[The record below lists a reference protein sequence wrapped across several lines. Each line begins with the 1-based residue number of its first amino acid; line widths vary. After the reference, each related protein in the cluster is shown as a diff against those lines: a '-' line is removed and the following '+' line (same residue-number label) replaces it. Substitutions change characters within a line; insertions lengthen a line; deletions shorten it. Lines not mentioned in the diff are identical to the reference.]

1 MTQLHP
7 ETRVEAG
14 HAEAGHAASDR
25 LAVESQTRDRLAG
38 EPAADLAAD
47 LAAVEDRLA
56 RFFSER
62 VSAASAYDP
71 SYRRLWEAARDA
83 ADGGKRI
90 RPRFVLTAY
99 RGLGGTE
106 PAVACT
112 AAVAYELL
120 HTAFLLHDDVIDG
133 DTVRRGRPNVAGGF
147 AADAAARGADA
158 DRARRWGEAG
168 AILAGD
174 LLLHAASS
182 VLGRVDTDEWTRE
195 RLLDILDHGVFVT
208 AAGELADVALAEHIG
223 AEPPALD
230 DVLAMTEHKTAAY
243 SVAGPLMTG
252 ALLAGGGEDVLAPLA
267 EYGRLV
273 GIAFQL
279 GDDLLGV
286 FGSEDVTGK
295 SIVSDLRQG
304 KETSLIAYA
313 RGTARWADVAA
324 SLGRVDLEPDQAARL
339 ASVLDECGARR
350 FVERLLRQ
358 HVELAIAALG
368 TPSIPPALAEPLA
381 DVARSCIGRIA

>member
-7 ETRVEAG
+7 ETRTPVERGLAR
-14 HAEAGHAASDR
+14 EARTPAAASTIDAA
-25 LAVESQTRDRLAG
+25 LAEVESRLSG
-38 EPAADLAAD
+38 FFAA
-47 LAAVEDRLA
+47 RI
-56 RFFSER
+56 S
-62 VSAASAYDP
+62 SAAAYAP
-71 SYRRLWEAARDA
+71 AYRTLWESARDA

-90 RPRFVLTAY
+90 RPRFVLTAF
-99 RGLGGTE
+99 RGLGGTDDD
-106 PAVACT
+106 AACT

-133 DTVRRGRPNVAGGF
+133 DTMRRGRPNVVGAF
-147 AADAAARGADA
+147 ASDATSRGVESV
-158 DRARRWGEAG
+158 RARRWGEAG

-174 LLLHAASS
+174 LLLHAAAS
-182 VLGRVDTDEWTRE
+182 VLARVDADEWTRE
-195 RLLDILDHGVFVT
+195 RLLEILDHGVFVT
-208 AAGELADVALAEHIG
+208 AAGELADVALAERMG
-223 AEPPALD
+223 PESPSLD

-252 ALLAGGGEDVLAPLA
+252 ALLAGGGEDLLAPLA

-304 KETSLIAYA
+304 KETSLIAFA
-313 RGTARWADVAA
+313 RGTARWEDVTP
-324 SLGRVDLEPDQAARL
+324 SLGRSDLAPHEAARL
-339 ASVLDECGARR
+339 ASVLEECGARA
-350 FVERLLRQ
+350 FVERLLAD
-358 HVELAIAALG
+358 HVDRAIALLQS
-368 TPSIPPALAEPLA
+368 PSIPASLSQPLT

>member
-7 ETRVEAG
+7 ETRTPVERGPETAPRLQT
-14 HAEAGHAASDR
+14 ALASD
-25 LAVESQTRDRLAG
+25 LDAVE
-38 EPAADLAAD
+38 E
-47 LAAVEDRLA
+47 RLA
-56 RFFSER
+56 RFFAER
-62 VSAASAYDP
+62 ITAASAYDR
-71 SYRRLWEAARDA
+71 SYRRLWESARDA
-83 ADGGKRI
+83 AQGGKRI
-90 RPRFVLTAY
+90 RPRFVLTAF
-99 RGLGGTE
+99 RGLGGTDVE
-106 PAVACT
+106 AART

-133 DTVRRGRPNVAGGF
+133 DTVRRGRPNVTGAF
-147 AADAAARGADA
+147 SAEAVARGADRG
-158 DRARRWGEAG
+158 RARRWGEAG

-182 VLGRVDTDEWTRE
+182 VLARVQADEWTRE
-195 RLLDILDHGVFVT
+195 RLFEILDHGVFVT
-208 AAGELADVALAEHIG
+208 AAGELADVALAERLG
-223 AEPPALD
+223 PDAPALE

-243 SVAGPLMTG
+243 SVSGPLMTG
-252 ALLAGGGEDVLAPLA
+252 ALLAGAGEDALPPLA

-313 RGTARWADVAA
+313 RGTARWEDVAP
-324 SLGRVDLEPDQAARL
+324 SLGRDDLAPHEAGRL
-339 ASVLDECGARR
+339 AALLEECGARR
-350 FVERLLRQ
+350 FVERLLAE
-358 HVELAIAALG
+358 HVDRAVALLD
-368 TPSIPPALAEPLA
+368 TPAVPSALSEPLT

>member
-7 ETRVEAG
+7 ATRIPVGRDRASGPRPGATAIDIDALAG
-14 HAEAGHAASDR
+14 DLRAVDDRLSRFFAERIHAAAAFD
-25 LAVESQTRDRLAG
+25 
-38 EPAADLAAD
+38 PA
-47 LAAVEDRLA
+47 
-56 RFFSER
+56 
-62 VSAASAYDP
+62 YH
-71 SYRRLWEAARDA
+71 RLWTTAREA

-90 RPRFVLTAY
+90 RPRLLLTTH
-99 RGLGGTE
+99 RGLGGRE
-106 PAVACT
+106 DDAAIT

-133 DTVRRGRPNVAGGF
+133 DTVRRGRPNVAGSF
-147 AADAAARGADA
+147 AADATARGADA
-158 DRARRWGEAG
+158 ARGRRWGEAG

-182 VLGRVDTDEWTRE
+182 VLARTEVDEWTRD

-208 AAGELADVALAEHIG
+208 AAGELADVALAERLG
-223 AEPPALD
+223 PEPPALE

-243 SVAGPLMTG
+243 SVSGPLMTG
-252 ALLAGGGEDVLAPLA
+252 AVLAGGGEDVLTPLA
-267 EYGRLV
+267 EFGRLV

-286 FGSEDVTGK
+286 FGAEDVTGK

-313 RGTARWADVAA
+313 RGTARWQEVAP
-324 SLGRVDLEPDQAARL
+324 SLGQGNLGPAEAGRL
-339 ASVLDECGARR
+339 AEVLEECGARR
-350 FVERLLRQ
+350 FVERLLEQ
-358 HVELAIAALG
+358 HVERAVAVLD
-368 TPSIPPALAEPLA
+368 TPSLPSGLADPLT

>member
-1 MTQLHP
+1 MTQLHS
-7 ETRVEAG
+7 ETRSPLEHG
-14 HAEAGHAASDR
+14 SGRTTRHA
-25 LAVESQTRDRLAG
+25 
-38 EPAADLAAD
+38 PDLERD
-47 LAAVEDRLA
+47 LAAVDVRLSRYFA
-56 RFFSER
+56 ER
-62 VSAASAYDP
+62 IFAASSYDP
-71 SYRRLWEAARDA
+71 SYRRLWESARDA
-83 ADGGKRI
+83 AEGGKRI

-99 RGLGGTE
+99 RGLGGTDQT
-106 PAVACT
+106 AACM

-133 DTVRRGRPNVAGGF
+133 DTVRRGRPNVTGAF
-147 AADAAARGADA
+147 WAEAVARGADSG
-158 DRARRWGEAG
+158 RGRRWGEAG

-182 VLGRVDTDEWTRE
+182 TLARVQVDEWTRE
-195 RLLDILDHGVFVT
+195 RLLEILDHSVFVT
-208 AAGELADVALAEHIG
+208 AAGELADVALAERLG
-223 AEPPALD
+223 PDAPALE

-243 SVAGPLMTG
+243 SVSGPLMTG
-252 ALLAGGGEDVLAPLA
+252 ALLAGAGEDVLVQLA

-295 SIVSDLRQG
+295 SILSDLRHG

-313 RGTARWADVAA
+313 RGTAHWREVAP
-324 SLGRVDLEPDQAARL
+324 SLGRHDLDQHQAGRL
-339 ASVLDECGARR
+339 AAVLEECGARR
-350 FVERLLRQ
+350 FVERLLAQ
-358 HVELAIAALG
+358 QVERAIALLD
-368 TPSIPPALAEPLA
+368 TPSIPPSLSQPLT

>member
-1 MTQLHP
+1 MTQLHS
-7 ETRVEAG
+7 ETRTPV
-14 HAEAGHAASDR
+14 
-25 LAVESQTRDRLAG
+25 AVRPGIDIA
-38 EPAADLAAD
+38 
-47 LAAVEDRLA
+47 LAAVEARLSQ
-56 RFFSER
+56 FFAER
-62 VSAASAYDP
+62 ISAASAYAP
-71 SYRRLWEAARDA
+71 SYRRLWESARDA
-83 ADGGKRI
+83 AEGGKRI

-99 RGLGGTE
+99 RGLGG
-106 PAVACT
+106 ADDDSACT

-133 DTVRRGRPNVAGGF
+133 DTVRRGRPNVTGSF
-147 AADAAARGADA
+147 SSDAVARGADSA
-158 DRARRWGEAG
+158 RGRRWGEAG

-182 VLGRVDTDEWTRE
+182 VLARVDADEWTRE
-195 RLLDILDHGVFVT
+195 RLLEILDHAVFVT
-208 AAGELADVALAEHIG
+208 AAGELADVALAERLG
-223 AEPPALD
+223 PDAPTLD

-243 SVAGPLMTG
+243 SVSGPLMTG
-252 ALLAGGGEDVLAPLA
+252 ALLAGGGEELLAPLA

-313 RGTARWADVAA
+313 RGTSRWEEVAP
-324 SLGRVDLEPDQAARL
+324 SLGSADLAPREAAAL
-339 ASVLDECGARR
+339 AAVLEACGARS
-350 FVERLLRQ
+350 FVEDLLTQ
-358 HVELAIAALG
+358 HVEGAVALLDDPAIPAAL
-368 TPSIPPALAEPLA
+368 SQPLT

>member
-7 ETRVEAG
+7 ETRTPVEHG
-14 HAEAGHAASDR
+14 SGGRPLTPLD
-25 LAVESQTRDRLAG
+25 
-38 EPAADLAAD
+38 AD
-47 LAAVEDRLA
+47 LAAVDAHLS
-56 RFFSER
+56 RFFAER
-62 VSAASAYDP
+62 ISAASAYAP
-71 SYRRLWEAARDA
+71 SYRRLWESARDA
-83 ADGGKRI
+83 AEGGKRI

-99 RGLGGTE
+99 RGLGGGDDE
-106 PAVACT
+106 AART

-133 DTVRRGRPNVAGGF
+133 DTIRRGRPNVAGAF
-147 AADAAARGADA
+147 ASDAAARGVDPA
-158 DRARRWGEAG
+158 RGRRWGESA

-182 VLGRVDTDEWTRE
+182 VLARATDDEWTRE
-195 RLLDILDHGVFVT
+195 RLLEILDHGVFVT
-208 AAGELADVALAEHIG
+208 AAGELADVALAERLG
-223 AEPPALD
+223 PEQPALE

-243 SVAGPLMTG
+243 SVSGPLMTG
-252 ALLAGGGEDVLAPLA
+252 ALLAGGGEDVLTPLA

-313 RGTARWADVAA
+313 RGTARWEEVAP
-324 SLGRVDLEPDQAARL
+324 SLGRADLAPLEAGRL
-339 ASVLDECGARR
+339 ADVLEECGARR
-350 FVERLLRQ
+350 FVERLLEQ
-358 HVELAIAALG
+358 HVERAIALLD
-368 TPSIPPALAEPLA
+368 TPSIPPGLSEPLTG
-381 DVARSCIGRIA
+381 VARSCIGRIA

>member
-1 MTQLHP
+1 MTQLHD
-7 ETRVEAG
+7 TR
-14 HAEAGHAASDR
+14 S
-25 LAVESQTRDRLAG
+25 AVE
-38 EPAADLAAD
+38 PD
-47 LAAVEDRLA
+47 LAAVDARLA
-56 RFFSER
+56 RHFAER
-62 VSAASAYDP
+62 ISAASAYDP
-71 SYRRLWEAARDA
+71 SYRRLWESARDA

-99 RGLGGTE
+99 RGLAGARAGAGAADQE
-106 PAVACT
+106 AART

-133 DTVRRGRPNVAGGF
+133 DTVRRGRPNVAGAF
-147 AADAAARGADA
+147 RAEAVARGADSG
-158 DRARRWGEAG
+158 RGRRWGAAG

-182 VLGRVDTDEWTRE
+182 TLGRVQVDEWTRE

-208 AAGELADVALAEHIG
+208 AAGELADVALAERLG
-223 AEPPALD
+223 PDAPALQ

-243 SVAGPLMTG
+243 SVSGPLMTG

-313 RGTARWADVAA
+313 RGTARWSDVAP
-324 SLGRVDLEPDQAARL
+324 SLGRGDLDRREAGRL
-339 ASVLDECGARR
+339 AALLEECGARR
-350 FVERLLRQ
+350 FVERLLAEY
-358 HVELAIAALG
+358 VERAIAVLD
-368 TPSIPPALAEPLA
+368 TPSIPAALSEPLT

>member
-1 MTQLHP
+1 MTQLHS
-7 ETRVEAG
+7 ETRNPVEHG
-14 HAEAGHAASDR
+14 SGSAARRTND
-25 LAVESQTRDRLAG
+25 L
-38 EPAADLAAD
+38 EPD
-47 LAAVEDRLA
+47 LAAVDARLNGYFADRI
-56 RFFSER
+56 
-62 VSAASAYDP
+62 SAASAFGP
-71 SYRRLWEAARDA
+71 SYRRLWESARDA
-83 ADGGKRI
+83 AEGGKRI

-99 RGLGGTE
+99 RGLGGTDHD
-106 PAVACT
+106 AAFT

-133 DTVRRGRPNVAGGF
+133 DTVRRGRPNVAGAF
-147 AADAAARGADA
+147 SADALSRGADSG
-158 DRARRWGEAG
+158 RGRRWGEAG

-182 VLGRVDTDEWTRE
+182 TLARVPVDEWTRE
-195 RLLDILDHGVFVT
+195 RLLEILDHGVFVT
-208 AAGELADVALAEHIG
+208 AAGELADVALAERLG
-223 AEPPALD
+223 PDTPALE

-243 SVAGPLMTG
+243 SVSGPLMTG
-252 ALLAGGGEDVLAPLA
+252 ALLAGGGEDVLTTLA

-313 RGTARWADVAA
+313 RGTALWEDVVP
-324 SLGRVDLEPDQAARL
+324 SLGCGDLSLHEAARL
-339 ASVLDECGARR
+339 AEVLEECGARR
-350 FVERLLRQ
+350 FVERLLAQ
-358 HVELAIAALG
+358 HVERAIALLDS
-368 TPSIPPALAEPLA
+368 PSIPSALSEPLS

>member
-7 ETRVEAG
+7 ETRTPVEPPTFGATG
-14 HAEAGHAASDR
+14 PATGIDAAA
-25 LAVESQTRDRLAG
+25 LAD
-38 EPAADLAAD
+38 D
-47 LAAVEDRLA
+47 LAAVDARLDRYFA
-56 RFFSER
+56 DRIH
-62 VSAASAYDP
+62 AAAAFDP
-71 SYRRLWEAARDA
+71 SYRRLWEGARDA
-83 ADGGKRI
+83 AAGGKRI
-90 RPRFVLTAY
+90 RPRFVLLAH
-99 RGLGGTE
+99 RGLGGGDDD
-106 PAVACT
+106 AAIT

-133 DTVRRGRPNVAGGF
+133 DTVRRGRPNVAGAF
-147 AADAAARGADA
+147 AADALSRGADGG
-158 DRARRWGEAG
+158 RGRRWGEAG

-182 VLGRVDTDEWTRE
+182 VLARVDADEWTRE

-208 AAGELADVALAEHIG
+208 AAGELADVALAERLGPEI
-223 AEPPALD
+223 PALE

-243 SVAGPLMTG
+243 SVSGPLMTG
-252 ALLAGGGEDVLAPLA
+252 AVLAGGGEDVLTPLA
-267 EYGRLV
+267 EFGRLV

-313 RGTARWADVAA
+313 RGTARWEEVAP
-324 SLGRVDLEPDQAARL
+324 SLGRSDLAPEEAGRL
-339 ASVLDECGARR
+339 AAVLEECGARR
-350 FVERLLRQ
+350 FVERLLEQ
-358 HVELAIAALG
+358 HVDRAIDAID
-368 TPSIPPALAEPLA
+368 TPSIPAGLAEPLA
-381 DVARSCIGRIA
+381 GVARSCIGRIS

>member
-7 ETRVEAG
+7 ETRSPVERDVTN
-14 HAEAGHAASDR
+14 ESSD
-25 LAVESQTRDRLAG
+25 DLAG
-38 EPAADLAAD
+38 DLTSDLAS
-47 LAAVEDRLA
+47 VEERLH
-56 RFFSER
+56 RFFSAR
-62 VSAASAYDP
+62 ITAAAAYDA
-71 SYRRLWEAARDA
+71 SYRRLWESARDA
-83 ADGGKRI
+83 ANGGKRI

-106 PAVACT
+106 PDVACT

-147 AADAAARGADA
+147 AAAAEARGTSA

-174 LLLHAASS
+174 LLLHAAST
-182 VLGRVDTDEWTRE
+182 VLARIDTDEWTRE

-208 AAGELADVALAEHIG
+208 AAGELADVALAERLG
-223 AEPPALD
+223 AEDPALE
-230 DVLAMTEHKTAAY
+230 DVLAMTEHKTAEY

-252 ALLAGGGEDVLAPLA
+252 ALLAGGSEDVLTPLA

-313 RGTARWADVAA
+313 RGTARWREVAL
-324 SLGRVDLEPDQAARL
+324 SLGRTDLDPHEANRL
-339 ASVLDECGARR
+339 ATVLQECGARR
-350 FVERLLRQ
+350 FVEDLLAQ
-358 HVELAIAALG
+358 HVDAAVAVLD
-368 TPSIPPALAEPLA
+368 TPSIPRSLAVPLG